1 MLGVGA
7 TLIISEESK
16 AKQLIDLISVHSF
29 YIIET
34 CHNKRVLEN
43 KKIFSTQSKNII
55 KYEKCRALEFHE
67 NSFM

>member
-7 TLIISEESK
+7 TPILSEDCK
-16 AKQLIDLISVHSF
+16 AKQRIDLISVHSF

-34 CHNKRVLEN
+34 CYNKRVLEN

-67 NSFM
+67 NSLI